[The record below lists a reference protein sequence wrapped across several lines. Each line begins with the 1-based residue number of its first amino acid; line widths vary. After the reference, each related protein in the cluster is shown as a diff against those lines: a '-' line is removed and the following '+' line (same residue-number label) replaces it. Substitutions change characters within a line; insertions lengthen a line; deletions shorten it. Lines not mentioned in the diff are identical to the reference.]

1 MDRSVSSRKTEGENI
16 VNTAAAV
23 HPVDQKLPW
32 GRTLVYAFQHVLA
45 MYAGAVA
52 VPLVLAGAVH
62 LTTEELIYLINA
74 DLFTCGIATIVQA
87 LSIRNFIGS
96 KLPIV

>member
-1 MDRSVSSRKTEGENI
+1 MTT
-16 VNTAAAV
+16 TAAASV

-32 GRTLVYAFQHVLA
+32 GRTIIYAFQHVLA

-62 LTTEELIYLINA
+62 LSTEELIYCRASSIYITINHLLKSGYKDTSLTLA
-74 DLFTCGIATIVQA
+74 FSLVNSQ
-87 LSIRNFIGS
+87 
-96 KLPIV
+96 